1 MSTGVKLMAGDRP
14 YFNAYARSAVLRDPL
29 RPINNRPA
37 GYQPAA
43 HCGKPQAVKGRRKGR
58 FGLQVVNLPHKPA
71 GLETRCR
78 RGRPP
83 HIDRSTR
90 IVAAHDARA
99 RDIFIL
105 RCGTK
110 DYVLFVP
117 QSRQRINSGRSP
129 CRRKPGENRGA

>member
-1 MSTGVKLMAGDRP
+1 MPQRTNSALPA
-14 YFNAYARSAVLRDPL
+14 NAWF
-29 RPINNRPA
+29 
-37 GYQPAA
+37 
-43 HCGKPQAVKGRRKGR
+43 GRGGR
-58 FGLQVVNLPHKPA
+58 LTIGLQVVNLPHKPA

-99 RDIFIL
+99 RNIFIL
-105 RCGTK
+105 HCGTQ